1 MAKKILIGA
10 LLVLALAGAAFA
22 NGQKEPVRASPQAA
36 APAESRT
43 SEKLSLTG
51 TLSLEGN
58 FHPVLKAGDKEYEL
72 LVPRYLTWNLDVKE
86 GEQVSVEGYVVQG
99 MPWHTSA
106 DDGDVDL
113 MVTKATVKGKEYD
126 LSQYRGGMG
135 AAMMGGRGVGC
146 DGCSAAGPR
155 GGRGPGRSWGPGW
168 NRGGGPGRGGMG
180 SGWGRGIQS

>member
-1 MAKKILIGA
+1 MAKKILISTLA
-10 LLVLALAGAAFA
+10 MLALAGAAFA
-22 NGQKEPVRASPQAA
+22 SGQKEPAQPSAQAA
-36 APAESRT
+36 AQKAAPAVPST

-86 GEQVSVEGYVVQG
+86 GEKVSVEGYVVQG
-99 MPWHTSA
+99 MPWRTSG

-113 MVTKATVKGKEYD
+113 MVTKATIKGKEYD

-135 AAMMGGRGVGC
+135 AA
-146 DGCSAAGPR
+146 
-155 GGRGPGRSWGPGW
+155 
-168 NRGGGPGRGGMG
+168 
-180 SGWGRGIQS
+180 